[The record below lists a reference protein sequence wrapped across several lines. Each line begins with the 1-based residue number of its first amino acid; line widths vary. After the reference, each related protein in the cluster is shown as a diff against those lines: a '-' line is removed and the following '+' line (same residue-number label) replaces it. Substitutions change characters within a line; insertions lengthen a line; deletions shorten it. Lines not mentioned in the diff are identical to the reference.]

1 MKNIAIIGAGGIAG
15 KMANTINAVEGANAY
30 AVASR
35 SLQKAQEFADKNSFD
50 VAYGSYEELVKDP
63 KVDLVYVATPHSHHY
78 KCMKLCLENNKPVLC
93 EKAFTVNADEAKE
106 ILAMAKEKN
115 LLVAEAIWTRYL
127 PARKMINDLI
137 AAGEIGERVS
147 MMANLSG
154 NLSGRERIEKK
165 ELAGGALLDMGVY
178 VLTLMRMFFPEK
190 IIETTSMCDQ
200 EADGVD
206 KIDCINVRLEDRK
219 IATVFC
225 GTRSVM
231 KSGATISGTKGYI
244 QFVGATNP
252 ESIIVGRPWENYEKI
267 YEIPTQINGFEY
279 ELEACM
285 KALDEGKIELEQM
298 PHSEII
304 YMMELMDSLRKQ
316 WGYEIP
322 QVR

>member
-15 KMANTINAVEGANAY
+15 KMSDTINAVGGANAY

-35 SLQKAQEFADKNSFD
+35 SLEKAQEFADKYGFD
-50 VAYGSYEELVKDP
+50 KAYGSYEELVQDP
-63 KVDLVYVATPHSHHY
+63 NVDLVYVATPHSHHY

-93 EKAFTVNADEAKE
+93 EKAFTVNAEEAKE

-147 MMANLSG
+147 IMANLSS

-190 IIETTSMCDQ
+190 IIETSSFCDQ

-206 KIDCINVRLEDRK
+206 KMECLNIKFEDRK
-219 IATVFC
+219 MATLFC
-225 GTRSVM
+225 GTKGMMR
-231 KSGATISGTKGYI
+231 SGATISGTTGFI

-252 ESIIVGRPWENYEKI
+252 ERILVARPRENYEKV
-267 YEIPTQINGFEY
+267 YEIPEQINGFEY

-285 KALDEGKIELEQM
+285 KAIDEGKIEVEQM

-304 YMMELMDSLRKQ
+304 YMMELMDSFRKQ